1 MHVEIASI
9 LRQTKLM
16 RCLGFAMLPEHQVSV
31 TAAVRPDDDLLR
43 VQSNSP
49 GNALQLWLRQILNEL
64 FSVGPVEFNNRRIAD
79 PGECVCDGCN
89 SRRKESRTVSIEL
102 QRAKAANLSSKT
114 FVVLAE

>member
-49 GNALQLWLRQILNEL
+49 GNALQLWL
-64 FSVGPVEFNNRRIAD
+64 P
-79 PGECVCDGCN
+79 
-89 SRRKESRTVSIEL
+89 
-102 QRAKAANLSSKT
+102 
-114 FVVLAE
+114 